1 MRRWAERRASRS
13 TTKTGSLTPGKD
25 ADIVLLDATALNV
38 APLNHAVGA
47 VVTLME
53 RSNVSTVLCAGQIK
67 KWRGA
72 IVGYDIPKLR
82 AELDASRDY
91 VFAAAGIERD
101 LFRA

>member
-1 MRRWAERRASRS
+1 
-13 TTKTGSLTPGKD
+13 
-25 ADIVLLDATALNV
+25 
-38 APLNHAVGA
+38 
-47 VVTLME
+47 ME

-72 IVGYDIPKLR
+72 MIGRDIPKPR